1 MKIRKK
7 GYWWLFSATVF
18 FALMAITTLLPDAS
32 ASKVCMIGYKAHCSF
47 TPVSTLL
54 CIIPAGLICFIR
66 KRFFV
71 SYK

>member
-7 GYWWLFSATVF
+7 GYWWLFAGTVF
-18 FALMAITTLLPDAS
+18 FALMAIITVLPDTS
-32 ASKVCMIGYKAHCSF
+32 ASKVCMIGYNAHCTF

-54 CIIPAGLICFIR
+54 CIIPAGLICFVR